1 MFFILRNNV
10 YRDIVK
16 ANAIEYIERLDVNKE
31 TEVIVREIKGTRS
44 QQQNRALW
52 GLAYDTIL
60 KQGGESMAGW
70 EMQDLHEYFL
80 GEHFG
85 WEVVELFGKTRQR
98 PIKRS
103 SKLSKSEFAS
113 FFDFIQRKAAEF
125 GVQIPD
131 PDPNWNLK

>member
-16 ANAIEYIERLDVNKE
+16 ANAIEYIERLDLNKE
-31 TEVIVREIKGTRS
+31 TEIVIREIKGTRS

-70 EMQDLHEYFL
+70 ETQDLHEYFL

-103 SKLSKSEFAS
+103 SKLSKSEFAG